1 MVSPRVCS
9 WLVRGGHVAPMGG
22 GVTLSCSQNASP
34 CAAVQFAAGVARLRV
49 RFILSARGHGRARD
63 IARGRE
69 CGCLSPS
76 SKFEMGR
83 GHALA
88 SLELW
93 ECDHGE
99 STRV

>member
-1 MVSPRVCS
+1 MQVHVPRF
-9 WLVRGGHVAPMGG
+9 
-22 GVTLSCSQNASP
+22 
-34 CAAVQFAAGVARLRV
+34 QFAAGVARLRV

-83 GHALA
+83 GHVLA